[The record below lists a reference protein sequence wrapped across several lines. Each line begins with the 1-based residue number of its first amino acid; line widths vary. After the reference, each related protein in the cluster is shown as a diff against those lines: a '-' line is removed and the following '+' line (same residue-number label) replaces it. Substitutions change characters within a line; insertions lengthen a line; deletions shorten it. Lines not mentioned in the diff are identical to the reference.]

1 MTNKKHGLGRYLL
14 YGAGSLLTLIVVVVL
29 VLTLVRVPI
38 QLNSYKGIV
47 ELSAS
52 NALGRNIKI
61 DGDIKVTT
69 SLWPYFEIQGLR
81 ILDSKEFGDGDL
93 ANMELARITVG
104 LVPLLKKKIHI
115 REFRVE
121 NLALN
126 LIRAK
131 SGAVNWEFDGAAR
144 TNSVPVNNVPVDE
157 TEITTTEIT
166 LATEKLAVDLIDLGN
181 ISVNF
186 RDQTSGSEMQFQLNQ
201 ANGSAAFGDPMTL
214 SMQGVLLDEPFSVD
228 VEASSLDEFLAM
240 SGSQLDLTVAIAN
253 TRFEFFATSSV
264 LDGRRDLEFDV
275 SVEGKDLGSLGDMLS
290 LDLPPLKD
298 YRMAAT
304 ISAEPGRIELT
315 RAEATV
321 QNSTLTGS
329 LLVDKTGSKP
339 VATLNLASD
348 SIQLNDFDTEGWT
361 ADETAPAGET
371 TLSTNDDG
379 ESVDERPARSKLL
392 SPETLQR
399 ANLKLDIDVGEVLSG
414 DDSLGSGTISLEL
427 DDGRLSID
435 PLHLQTSRASL
446 SLSASVKPDVTA
458 SEASLRVV
466 IENFDLGV
474 LARLSKPDSDVGGPL
489 NMDIDVNM
497 SAAGVRDLLTG
508 ANGYI
513 DVAGNPENVASGLV
527 DLWAVNLLS
536 SVVASS
542 VEDESSSEINCVI
555 SRWSIEDGL
564 MTARQLIVDTSRIR
578 ICGEGNINFRERT
591 FDLEVFPTAKK
602 PEFFSLAAPMVVS
615 GKFEDFDI
623 GAKGGVVAVGTTAM
637 RFAVSPLTTPIKR
650 MVREDLPEDGSDVC
664 ELPIGPHDGELDTL
678 PGC

>member
-1 MTNKKHGLGRYLL
+1 MTNKKHSLGRYLF
-14 YGAGSLLTLIVVVVL
+14 YGVGSLLALIVVAVL

-47 ELSAS
+47 ESSAS
-52 NALGRNIKI
+52 SALGRNVKI

-81 ILDSKEFGDGDL
+81 ILDSREFGDGDL

-121 NLALN
+121 SLALN

-131 SGAVNWEFDGAAR
+131 SGAVNWEFDGAAG
-144 TNSVPVNNVPVDE
+144 TSDVPVEAAEV
-157 TEITTTEIT
+157 TATEIT
-166 LATEKLAVDLIDLGN
+166 LATEKLAIDVIDLGN
-181 ISVNF
+181 ISVDF
-186 RDQTSGSEMQFQLNQ
+186 RDESSGEELDFQLNQ
-201 ANGSAAFGDPMTL
+201 ANGSAAFGEPMTL

-240 SGSQLDLTVAIAN
+240 SGAQLDLTVGIAK
-253 TRFEFFATSSV
+253 TQFEFFATSSV
-264 LDGRRDLEFDV
+264 LDGRRELEFDV
-275 SVEGKDLGSLGDMLS
+275 AVEGDNLGTLGDMLN
-290 LDLPPLKD
+290 LDLPPLKN
-298 YRMAAT
+298 YRAAAT
-304 ISAEPGRIELT
+304 FSAEPGRVELNG
-315 RAEATV
+315 AEVTV

-329 LLVDKTGSKP
+329 LTVDKTGPKP
-339 VATLNLASD
+339 FAAMSIAAD
-348 SIQLNDFDTEGWT
+348 SVQLDDFDTEGWT
-361 ADETAPAGET
+361 ADESAPEEEIT
-371 TLSTNDDG
+371 PSTDDSQSLD
-379 ESVDERPARSKLL
+379 EQSVRSKLL

-399 ANLKLDIDVGEVLSG
+399 ADLKLDIEVGEVLSG
-414 DDSLGSGTISLEL
+414 GDSLGSGAISLEL
-427 DDGRLSID
+427 KDGRLAID
-435 PLHLQTSRASL
+435 PLRLKTSRASL
-446 SLSASVKPDVTA
+446 SLSASVKPDVVA
-458 SEASLRVV
+458 SDASLRVV

-489 NMDIDVNM
+489 NMDIDVKM

-542 VEDESSSEINCVI
+542 VEDENSSEINCVI

-564 MTARQLIVDTSRIR
+564 MTARQLTIDTSRIR
-578 ICGEGNINFRERT
+578 ICGEGSINFKEQS

-615 GKFEDFDI
+615 GKFEDFNI
-623 GAKGGVVAVGTTAM
+623 GAKGGAVAVGTTAV

-664 ELPIGPHDGELDTL
+664 GLPIGPHDGELDTL